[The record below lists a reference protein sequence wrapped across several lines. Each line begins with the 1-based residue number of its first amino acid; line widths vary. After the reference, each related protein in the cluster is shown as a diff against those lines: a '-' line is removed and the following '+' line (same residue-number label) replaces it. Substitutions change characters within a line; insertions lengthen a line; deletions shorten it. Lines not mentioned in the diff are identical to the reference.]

1 MADTAPAPKYRLS
14 ANTLNNMKEAAGNYM
29 PNYGNWRFKV
39 KPPKLEPEPEPE
51 PEPTPSPDP
60 EPDPSPDP
68 EPDPTLTG
76 EDSRSWGS
84 GPEDPTVVKGDGGQ
98 SYRASYDAMSDAE
111 RAKKGTFEEYVVKAN
126 KYWEE
131 HPQEYQDYLRKKN
144 GYTTGGK
151 DDDSGGAHRTYDIVN
166 GKKVNIKETVYGDQ
180 TLYTPLTEDS
190 PVLKRSPYKALG
202 DNGAMGG
209 AMGGTVSGEVN
220 EEVVEEVPQ
229 VDPYEELMFAA
240 SNFRGAT
247 PGHHDQIKKI
257 VGEMKTSF
265 SNGDKQAQTEQHVE
279 LAKLA
284 QNVTEDVGD
293 EGLSSTVKEVV
304 DGQLL
309 SASTRPQEMELI
321 SRYLDRKGVQ
331 PSQTE
336 DKQWL
341 NLIPTR
347 NGGTVPMSVN
357 DMSKL
362 IAKRTI
368 QYPIGKEFST
378 ALGDFE
384 KHGRQGGVWHP
395 EDIKMQN
402 MNLIKGNPDA
412 LASCLLDKGIFGTRP
427 LIEKIQE
434 VYFPD
439 ADVDLKE
446 LVYQSSQS
454 KETYDEMV
462 DMFAGGLERIA
473 FERYSA
479 GKAVHDKENSSDLDA
494 QSLLDKY
501 A

>member
-14 ANTLNNMKEAAGNYM
+14 ASTLNNMKEAAGNYM

-39 KPPKLEPEPEPE
+39 KPPKPEPEPE
-51 PEPTPSPDP
+51 PEPDPVPPPVDPGDTPK
-60 EPDPSPDP
+60 
-68 EPDPTLTG
+68 PTLNDPLTFSEKDDWG
-76 EDSRSWGS
+76 EEGGTVNEFAKNCHNPDGSRREGHVYTNS
-84 GPEDPTVVKGDGGQ
+84 KGNEILC
-98 SYRASYDAMSDAE
+98 A
-111 RAKKGTFEEYVVKAN
+111 
-126 KYWEE
+126 W
-131 HPQEYQDYLRKKN
+131 
-144 GYTTGGK
+144 
-151 DDDSGGAHRTYDIVN
+151 DDSGNYDKKNDSVHDVTTKDTRGGVTRTGDIVN
-166 GKKVNIKETVYGDQ
+166 GEKVNVVETPYGDQ
-180 TLYTPLTEDS
+180 EGYTPMGGS
-190 PVLKRSPYKALG
+190 SVLKRSPYKAVE
-202 DNGAMGG
+202 GG
-209 AMGGTVSGEVN
+209 VSGGEAD
-220 EEVVEEVPQ
+220 EEVAEEVPQ
-229 VDPYEELMFAA
+229 VDPYKELMFAA

-257 VGEMKTSF
+257 VGEMKNNF
-265 SNGDKQAQTEQHVE
+265 SGGDKQVQTEQHVE
-279 LAKLA
+279 LAKLG
-284 QNVTEDVGD
+284 QSVKEDVGE
-293 EGLSSTVKEVV
+293 EGLSNTIKEVV

-321 SRYLDRKGVQ
+321 SRYLDRNGVQ

-357 DMSKL
+357 DMSEL

-412 LASCLLDKGIFGTRP
+412 LASCLLDGGIFGTRP

-439 ADVDLKE
+439 ADIDLKE

-462 DMFAGGLERIA
+462 DMFAGGLERVA

-479 GKAVHDKENSSDLDA
+479 GKGKFDEENKGATKELSAAELIK
-494 QSLLDKY
+494 KY

>member
-1 MADTAPAPKYRLS
+1 MADTAPGVSYRLS
-14 ANTLNNMKEAAGNYM
+14 ASTLANMKEAAGNYM

-39 KPPKLEPEPEPE
+39 KPPKPEPEPE
-51 PEPTPSPDP
+51 PKDPPLDEPVEPVETPATFSD
-60 EPDPSPDP
+60 
-68 EPDPTLTG
+68 G
-76 EDSRSWGS
+76 QKWGS
-84 GPEDPTVVKGDGGQ
+84 GAEEAKTGEVLTSSEAYKKE
-98 SYRASYDAMSDAE
+98 AKMSDEDWAE
-111 RAKKGTFEEYVVKAN
+111 FLANETTAEKEARHGREVGRGVRGAGT
-126 KYWEE
+126 
-131 HPQEYQDYLRKKN
+131 P
-144 GYTTGGK
+144 GK
-151 DDDSGGAHRTYDIVN
+151 DDDRGGVNRTGDIVN
-166 GKKVNIKETVYGDQ
+166 GKKVNIVETPYGDQ
-180 TLYTPLTEDS
+180 RGYTPFPEDS
-190 PVLKRSPYKALG
+190 PVLKRSPYKVLE
-202 DNGAMGG
+202 GG
-209 AMGGTVSGEVN
+209 VSGGEVN
-220 EEVVEEVPQ
+220 EEVVEEAPQ
-229 VDPYEELMFAA
+229 VDPYKELMFAA

-257 VGEMKTSF
+257 VGEMKNNF
-265 SNGDKQAQTEQHVE
+265 NGGDKQVQTEQHVE

-284 QNVTEDVGD
+284 QNVKEDVGE
-293 EGLSSTVKEVV
+293 EGLSNTVKEVV

-357 DMSKL
+357 DMSEL

-412 LASCLLDKGIFGTRP
+412 LASCLLDGGIFGTRP

-439 ADVDLKE
+439 ADIDLKE

-462 DMFAGGLERIA
+462 DMFAGGLERVA

-479 GKAVHDKENSSDLDA
+479 GKDKFDEENKGVPTELSAAELIA
-494 QSLLDKY
+494 KY
-501 A
+501 S

>member
-29 PNYGNWRFKV
+29 PNYGNWRFRV
-39 KPPKLEPEPEPE
+39 EPPKPEPEPE
-51 PEPTPSPDP
+51 PEPDPVPDP
-60 EPDPSPDP
+60 VDPV
-68 EPDPTLTG
+68 
-76 EDSRSWGS
+76 EDSAPTGSDSKSWGS
-84 GPEDPTVVKGDGGQ
+84 AAEEAKAGEVLTSSEAYKNE
-98 SYRASYDAMSDAE
+98 AKMSDEDWAE
-111 RAKKGTFEEYVVKAN
+111 FLAN
-126 KYWEE
+126 E
-131 HPQEYQDYLRKKN
+131 
-144 GYTTGGK
+144 TTAEKEARHGREVGRGVRGADTPGK
-151 DDDSGGAHRTYDIVN
+151 DDDRGGVNRTYDIVN
-166 GKKVNIKETVYGDQ
+166 GQKVNIVEKPYGDQ
-180 TLYTPLTEDS
+180 TGYTPFE
-190 PVLKRSPYKALG
+190 KRSPYKALE
-202 DNGAMGG
+202 GG
-209 AMGGTVSGEVN
+209 VSGGEAD
-220 EEVVEEVPQ
+220 EEVAEEVPQ
-229 VDPYEELMFAA
+229 VDPYKELMFAA

-257 VGEMKTSF
+257 VGEMKNNF
-265 SNGDKQAQTEQHVE
+265 SGGDKQVQTEQHVE
-279 LAKLA
+279 LAKLG
-284 QNVTEDVGD
+284 QSVKEDVGE
-293 EGLSSTVKEVV
+293 EGLSNTIKEVV

-321 SRYLDRKGVQ
+321 SRYLDRNGVQ

-357 DMSKL
+357 DMSEL

-412 LASCLLDKGIFGTRP
+412 LASCLLDGGIFGTRP

-439 ADVDLKE
+439 ADIDLKE

-462 DMFAGGLERIA
+462 DMFAGGLERVA

-479 GKAVHDKENSSDLDA
+479 GKDKFDEENKGVPTELSAAELIA
-494 QSLLDKY
+494 KY
-501 A
+501 S

>member
-1 MADTAPAPKYRLS
+1 MAESSPGVSYRLS
-14 ANTLNNMKEAAGNYM
+14 AGTLSNMKEAAGNYM

-39 KPPKLEPEPEPE
+39 KPPALEKKPPDEISTDANADAWKTDGTDAEYE
-51 PEPTPSPDP
+51 DVWVDENLPTYKKQW
-60 EPDPSPDP
+60 
-68 EPDPTLTG
+68 
-76 EDSRSWGS
+76 EDNVDDIQT
-84 GPEDPTVVKGDGGQ
+84 EYKGDFGAFTTAADKWWEDNPGKRKGGHT
-98 SYRASYDAMSDAE
+98 E
-111 RAKKGTFEEYVVKAN
+111 RRLVKEATEGT
-126 KYWEE
+126 
-131 HPQEYQDYLRKKN
+131 
-144 GYTTGGK
+144 
-151 DDDSGGAHRTYDIVN
+151 SGSSSSSSVTVN
-166 GKKVNIKETVYGDQ
+166 GEVVDESSASAG
-180 TLYTPLTEDS
+180 TPRDS
-190 PVLKRSPYKALG
+190 ALPMVGGVGGGSPLK
-202 DNGAMGG
+202 
-209 AMGGTVSGEVN
+209 
-220 EEVVEEVPQ
+220 EVVEEVPQ
-229 VDPYEELMFAA
+229 IDPYEELMFAA

-247 PGHHDQIKKI
+247 SENHDRVKQI
-257 VGEMKTSF
+257 VGEMKNNF
-265 SNGDKQAQTEQHVE
+265 NGGDKQAQTEQHVE

-284 QNVTEDVGD
+284 QNVKEDVGE

-321 SRYLDRKGVQ
+321 SRYLDRKGVV

-341 NLIPTR
+341 NLMPTR
-347 NGGTVPMSVN
+347 EAGMVPMSVS
-357 DMSKL
+357 DMSEL

-412 LASCLLDKGIFGTRP
+412 LASCLLDGGIFGTRP
-427 LIEKIQE
+427 LIEKIKE

-439 ADVDLKE
+439 ADIDLKE

-462 DMFAGGLERIA
+462 DMFAGGLERVA
-473 FERYSA
+473 YERYSA
-479 GKAVHDKENSSDLDA
+479 GKGKFDEENGGGDTAGMTAAEKIEHYRNLA
-494 QSLLDKY
+494 
-501 A
+501 

>member
-1 MADTAPAPKYRLS
+1 M
-14 ANTLNNMKEAAGNYM
+14 EQQI
-29 PNYGNWRFKV
+29 
-39 KPPKLEPEPEPE
+39 
-51 PEPTPSPDP
+51 DP
-60 EPDPSPDP
+60 
-68 EPDPTLTG
+68 L
-76 EDSRSWGS
+76 
-84 GPEDPTVVKGDGGQ
+84 
-98 SYRASYDAMSDAE
+98 
-111 RAKKGTFEEYVVKAN
+111 
-126 KYWEE
+126 
-131 HPQEYQDYLRKKN
+131 
-144 GYTTGGK
+144 
-151 DDDSGGAHRTYDIVN
+151 
-166 GKKVNIKETVYGDQ
+166 
-180 TLYTPLTEDS
+180 
-190 PVLKRSPYKALG
+190 
-202 DNGAMGG
+202 
-209 AMGGTVSGEVN
+209 
-220 EEVVEEVPQ
+220 
-229 VDPYEELMFAA
+229 EELMYAA
-240 SNFRGAT
+240 SNYRGAT
-247 PGHHDQIKKI
+247 SGHYDQVKKI
-257 VGEMKTSF
+257 VGEMKNNFNS
-265 SNGDKQAQTEQHVE
+265 GDKQAQAEQHVE
-279 LAKLA
+279 LNKLA
-284 QNVTEDVGD
+284 QNVKEDVGS
-293 EGLSSTVKEVV
+293 EGLSSTVKEII

-309 SASTRPQEMELI
+309 SDSTRPEEMELI
-321 SRYLDRKGVQ
+321 SRFLDRKGVQ

-347 NGGTVPMSVN
+347 NGGMVPMSIS
-357 DMSKL
+357 DMSEL

-368 QYPIGKEFST
+368 QYPIGKEFNT

-384 KHGRQGGVWHP
+384 SHGRQGGVYHP

-439 ADVDLKE
+439 TDIDLKE

>member
-1 MADTAPAPKYRLS
+1 MADTAPGVSYRLS
-14 ANTLNNMKEAAGNYM
+14 SGTLDNMKEAAGNYM

-39 KPPKLEPEPEPE
+39 KPPEPEPEP
-51 PEPTPSPDP
+51 DP
-60 EPDPSPDP
+60 
-68 EPDPTLTG
+68 
-76 EDSRSWGS
+76 
-84 GPEDPTVVKGDGGQ
+84 GPEDPPKPVDPEEDPALTGSDFKEWGSKAEEPSPGEVDTSSEAYKNEAKMSNEDWAEFLANESEADKRKRHAREQGRGLRAAGTPGKGDDRGG
-98 SYRASYDAMSDAE
+98 
-111 RAKKGTFEEYVVKAN
+111 VN
-126 KYWEE
+126 
-131 HPQEYQDYLRKKN
+131 
-144 GYTTGGK
+144 
-151 DDDSGGAHRTYDIVN
+151 RTYDIVN
-166 GKKVNIKETVYGDQ
+166 GEKVNIVETPYGDQ
-180 TLYTPLTEDS
+180 SGYTPFEKQS
-190 PVLKRSPYKALG
+190 PVKMLG
-202 DNGAMGG
+202 GVGG
-209 AMGGTVSGEVN
+209 SAFKSSS
-220 EEVVEEVPQ
+220 EVVEKQ
-229 VDPYEELMFAA
+229 IDPREELMFAA

-257 VGEMKTSF
+257 VGEMKSNF
-265 SNGDKQAQTEQHVE
+265 NNGDKQGKAEQHVE
-279 LAKLA
+279 LNKLA
-284 QNVTEDVGD
+284 QSVTEDVGS
-293 EGLSSTVKEVV
+293 EGLSNTVKEII

-309 SASTRPQEMELI
+309 SDSTRAEEMELI
-321 SRYLDRKGVQ
+321 SRFLDRKGVQ

-347 NGGTVPMSVN
+347 NGSMVPMSTS
-357 DMSKL
+357 DMSEL

-368 QYPIGKEFST
+368 QYPIGKEFNT

-384 KHGRQGGVWHP
+384 SHGRQGGVYHP

-439 ADVDLKE
+439 VDIDPKE
-446 LVYQSSQS
+446 LVYQASQS

-479 GKAVHDKENSSDLDA
+479 GKSKFDEENKSNPTELSAAELIE
-494 QSLLDKY
+494 KY

>member
-1 MADTAPAPKYRLS
+1 
-14 ANTLNNMKEAAGNYM
+14 MKEAAGNYM

-39 KPPKLEPEPEPE
+39 KPPELEPEPEPE
-51 PEPTPSPDP
+51 LDPEPDPGPDP
-60 EPDPSPDP
+60 EPDPETFSD
-68 EPDPTLTG
+68 G
-76 EDSRSWGS
+76 KSWGTKLV
-84 GPEDPTVVKGDGGQ
+84 EPTVVEGDGGQ
-98 SYRASYDAMSDAE
+98 GYRASYDAMSDAE
-111 RAKKGTFEEYVVKAN
+111 RAKKGTFEEYVVKAK

-131 HPQEYQDYLRKKN
+131 HPQKYQDYLRKKN

-151 DDDSGGAHRTYDIVN
+151 KDDRGGVNRTGDIVN
-166 GKKVNIKETVYGDQ
+166 GRRVNIVETPYGDQ
-180 TLYTPLTEDS
+180 GGYTPFPEDS

-209 AMGGTVSGEVN
+209 AMSGEVN

-284 QNVTEDVGD
+284 QNVTEDVGG

-357 DMSKL
+357 DMSEL

-412 LASCLLDKGIFGTRP
+412 LASCLLDGGIFGTRP

-439 ADVDLKE
+439 ADIDLKE

-462 DMFAGGLERIA
+462 EMFAGGLERIA
-473 FERYSA
+473 HDRYSA
-479 GKAVHDKENSSDLDA
+479 GKDKFDEENKGAPTELSAAELIE
-494 QSLLDKY
+494 KY